1 MPDNDNIKFKK
12 FKETLP
18 DNLKNTNEETYNL
31 RGYWEALGKPEE
43 FDYSQPKEADGY
55 YHAFSRNPQTG
66 EILKK
71 ENHPTFKMA
80 IEGDIKAGYKAY
92 RNKKTGKIYTFK
104 EEPDKNKYEIFKS
117 TNMAEGETLKKQEEV
132 SIGDRTIKITDSYGV
147 RGKDFKDREGQH
159 SKGIDMTTDNKRVI
173 SLTDGVVEVASL
185 DGSPTLVG
193 TDKEQSG
200 GYYLIIKN
208 DDGTRSQ
215 YMHLDAMTPEEQK
228 NIIGKRVK
236 RGDDLGGYGV
246 GSGSGTGP
254 HIKYRVFTGD
264 LGTQLE
270 THIDPSSYIT
280 GSNTAEPKPKYI
292 IGEDEN
298 GKYVETL
305 VDKGQPKIEFDP
317 NKRGSSSQPGERYVK
332 QYVKGAEILSTR
344 TIGDNE
350 YIVKAYT
357 DDEGVLQNEYLS
369 FTEKGAD
376 KNKLKKENKYELYK
390 REISNIMQGGL
401 TEENVEKAK
410 DVYDTAIEDYRRSGD
425 DELPDKD
432 QKSYRVGNHFY
443 KLAGA
448 PFLEQEIKN
457 VKQKQQE
464 KLLDLQN
471 KHASAFGEEKQKIGE
486 QIKILEKDYADI
498 VKQDK
503 EISQSIKK
511 ITEGT
516 PPTFMQ
522 GTPVIMGDFGQRS
535 SRAERDQF
543 DWYQDLFKDQVK
555 KYRESEAY
563 KSYYLDQQKQAEL
576 DKKAAARTGTTGT
589 TTTTTTT
596 TTAAPDVATGTAVDP
611 DDIDFTQEEI
621 DVTGKDYIDK
631 SYLEEQLAEVNKQL
645 DNVQKAEEF
654 TPDLSML
661 DNRDRY
667 GNLIAMASD
676 LGVGYMGLK
685 GAMEEIPEYEKGEMF
700 KAYTDEAYR
709 QRNMGYT
716 PEEMGLRKQLA
727 ERGFGYD
734 VKNIRRLTGGSA
746 GVALGNLGR
755 AAGTL
760 QNRYAQIA
768 AEDSAIRRLNQQRF
782 DRAAS
787 ADEAF
792 NRRKFEDDFKVAMM
806 NKEMGAQLV
815 RDKMTDMRERQ
826 QFQEQYGKGSVYD
839 AMSREMLK
847 SQQYNVHALKMAE
860 QYQKDKQQDFL
871 KQRQADIQSKLN
883 QANR

>member
-1 MPDNDNIKFKK
+1 MPKK
-12 FKETLP
+12 INLQ
-18 DNLKNTNEETYNL
+18 NLKLGYTDGTKVSEEDTKAFLIKLNEMSQKYEGTTPEDFLTLFIKENGL
-31 RGYWEALGKPEE
+31 KDGVLLLDQKSKATTDSKGGRARGLIQFVPSTAKGLGLDQEQISKMTPVEQLEFVDKYYEPYKDSIKDYESLYLSTFYPVALGQSDD
-43 FDYSQPKEADGY
+43 FVI
-55 YHAFSRNPQTG
+55 G
-66 EILKK
+66 EG
-71 ENHPTFKMA
+71 EQ
-80 IEGDIKAGYKAY
+80 KAY
-92 RNKKTGKIYTFK
+92 TSN
-104 EEPDKNKYEIFKS
+104 
-117 TNMAEGETLKKQEEV
+117 
-132 SIGDRTIKITDSYGV
+132 
-147 RGKDFKDREGQH
+147 
-159 SKGIDMTTDNKRVI
+159 KGIDINKDKKITV
-173 SLTDGVVEVASL
+173 SDFKKYAANTKPAQPKKLFNEVS
-185 DGSPTLVG
+185 D
-193 TDKEQSG
+193 
-200 GYYLIIKN
+200 
-208 DDGTRSQ
+208 
-215 YMHLDAMTPEEQK
+215 EEYAQ
-228 NIIGKRVK
+228 
-236 RGDDLGGYGV
+236 
-246 GSGSGTGP
+246 
-254 HIKYRVFTGD
+254 
-264 LGTQLE
+264 
-270 THIDPSSYIT
+270 SYIDLT
-280 GSNTAEPKPKYI
+280 SPPKPKYV

-317 NKRGSSSQPGERYVK
+317 NKRGSSSQPGERYIK

-443 KLAGA
+443 KLAAA

-576 DKKAAARTGTTGT
+576 DKKSAARTGT

-596 TTAAPDVATGTAVDP
+596 TTAAPDVDAGAPVDP
-611 DDIDFTQEEI
+611 DDIDFKQEEI

-631 SYLEEQLAEVNKQL
+631 TYLEEQLAEVNKQL

-716 PEEMGLRKQLA
+716 PEEIGLRKQLA

-787 ADEAF
+787 ADETL

-826 QFQEQYGKGSVYD
+826 QFEQQYGKGSVYD

-883 QANR
+883 QANQ